1 MAAYPEAPRGLRRRQ
16 PSRLRRVR
24 QAICVVAGAGT
35 PRRSAGGGLNIAHEA
50 IDRHVLAGRGKKLAL
65 RWIGRD
71 DQIRDY
77 SYSALGAAANRFANV
92 LVQHGVARGDR
103 VFSLLGR
110 VPELYIAAFGTLKNG
125 SVFSPLFS
133 AFGPEPIE
141 ARMTIGNAKALIT
154 LAAIGN
160 GIAFA
165 RGRDFAAWL
174 GLVPKQMSTGDRT
187 ILGRITKRGNR
198 YLRTL
203 FMQGARVILLR
214 PINWAKH
221 SFTREFVVGT
231 GKYEGM
237 VTDGTVEPLGPFP
250 VIKAGTFQDCNY
262 QTGTYK
268 LKYAAPA
275 VAYRVR
281 SGFDQAMTDTRTIS
295 QLEAEGYPWIGCEC
309 CKGTVWVLFNMIR
322 EKIPALSS
330 WSLDELGAKMKCDRC
345 GKRPERS
352 EAERRAGI
360 CEGILR
366 GLVPM
371 RVGYLKVF
379 EGQNSSTRTIAQT
392 IPHPIHVMFGW
403 AACHS
408 KTLL

>member
-1 MAAYPEAPRGLRRRQ
+1 MVRIVENLVGDWSHLDERIENVTDEIEAL
-16 PSRLRRVR
+16 
-24 QAICVVAGAGT
+24 
-35 PRRSAGGGLNIAHEA
+35 
-50 IDRHVLAGRGKKLAL
+50 
-65 RWIGRD
+65 
-71 DQIRDY
+71 
-77 SYSALGAAANRFANV
+77 
-92 LVQHGVARGDR
+92 ARGDA
-103 VFSLLGR
+103 SCQQLMT
-110 VPELYIAAFGTLKNG
+110 VPGIGPIIA
-125 SVFSPLFS
+125 S
-133 AFGPEPIE
+133 A
-141 ARMTIGNAKALIT
+141 MV
-154 LAAIGN
+154 AAIGN

-330 WSLDELGAKMKCDRC
+330 WSLDELGAKVKCDRC
-345 GKRPERS
+345 GKRPERYYPAKQS
-352 EAERRAGI
+352 DAPGFAK
-360 CEGILR
+360 
-366 GLVPM
+366 
-371 RVGYLKVF
+371 GY
-379 EGQNSSTRTIAQT
+379 
-392 IPHPIHVMFGW
+392 
-403 AACHS
+403 
-408 KTLL
+408 